1 MASLEDQVLSLKK
14 KIDVLGPRRDRA
26 AGAEETLLKE
36 LKEKHGLN
44 TAEEA
49 DQAADKAGIEADA
62 LEAEILSLIQ
72 STEEEFRDLLA
83 LARG

>member
-1 MASLEDQVLSLKK
+1 MASLEDQVLALKK
-14 KIDVLGPRRDRA
+14 KIDVLGPKRDRA
-26 AGAEETLLKE
+26 AGAEETLRKE
-36 LKEKHGLN
+36 LMEKRGLS

-49 DQAADKAGIEADA
+49 DQAAEKAGIEADA
-62 LEAEILSLIQ
+62 LEAEIRSLLQ

>member
-1 MASLEDQVLSLKK
+1 MASLEDRVLALKK
-14 KIDVLGPRRDRA
+14 KIDILGPRRDRA
-26 AGAEETLLKE
+26 AGAEETLRKE
-36 LKEKHGLN
+36 LMEKHGLS

-49 DQAADKAGIEADA
+49 DQAAEKAGIEADA
-62 LEAEILSLIQ
+62 LEAEIQSLLQ